1 MTRRLSHVHHWRLL
15 VTPPHNLLYV
25 IYHLYLHV
33 AYIGITTMALVGR
46 LRKHMTD
53 TLSNQDCSSLHSKM
67 CVTDLS
73 HWGILPLQLVDDD
86 WLASIRERHWWFTYR
101 KYAINDIAPGICAD
115 GTGRNTGW
123 LNQKVLALLQGI
135 RDARAIDDFGRVK
148 FLQGQLRELAGELS
162 IPLHTL
168 GQIVVPN
175 CTDDQKTLLHSVIRR
190 MISSSPLT
198 AWEKQAL
205 HKSVRVVRST
215 PYTVQRLIQKP
226 AKQFDASPSRPKC
239 ACHRIAHLATHM
251 PDGHCAVI
259 PVQFSLP
266 SGTRVRPK
274 DPLPIPGHEARAAAI
289 KCLQAF
295 GKQVHSTVADVPQL
309 IPAHHFA
316 EPGRDLQFVREQ
328 VLTLSQSLYIRIVDK
343 GVGQVWGFCKW
354 WVWGVLESFV
364 RAEGYV
370 TSSASP
376 SDVKSKILK
385 LVEQNGWDGNPQGM
399 LCTMYLLGKAKSLT
413 KAQWLW
419 RGIYAIPRP
428 LINKKSLRIAAR
440 TMTRFL
446 RYITEEVAGN
456 FVVHRVTDVSAWF
469 TFLDSIGARYIT
481 EIDCKDQFNKIQ
493 PT

>member
-1 MTRRLSHVHHWRLL
+1 MSLQFLHNPPDPITQIWFGVHSDNVQAFQVVCPTHLLVASCHGHSLYAPSNAMSQLSMIHIQRLHYLFVHEGKSHFPYSAPPHSPNITRALTLQISEALQRKHIGNWAQLLQERTRFLPFDSHPVLRMTRRLSHVHHWRLL

-33 AYIGITTMALVGR
+33 AYIGITTMALVSR

-53 TLSNQDCSSLHSKM
+53 ALSNQVCSSLHSKM

-73 HWGILPLQLVDDD
+73 HWGILPLQFVDDD

-148 FLQGQLRELAGELS
+148 FLQAQLKELAGELS

-266 SGTRVRPK
+266 SGTPVRPK

-295 GKQVHSTVADVPQL
+295 GKQIQSTC
-309 IPAHHFA
+309 
-316 EPGRDLQFVREQ
+316 
-328 VLTLSQSLYIRIVDK
+328 LTY
-343 GVGQVWGFCKW
+343 
-354 WVWGVLESFV
+354 
-364 RAEGYV
+364 
-370 TSSASP
+370 P
-376 SDVKSKILK
+376 S
-385 LVEQNGWDGNPQGM
+385 
-399 LCTMYLLGKAKSLT
+399 
-413 KAQWLW
+413 
-419 RGIYAIPRP
+419 
-428 LINKKSLRIAAR
+428 
-440 TMTRFL
+440 
-446 RYITEEVAGN
+446 
-456 FVVHRVTDVSAWF
+456 
-469 TFLDSIGARYIT
+469 
-481 EIDCKDQFNKIQ
+481 
-493 PT
+493 